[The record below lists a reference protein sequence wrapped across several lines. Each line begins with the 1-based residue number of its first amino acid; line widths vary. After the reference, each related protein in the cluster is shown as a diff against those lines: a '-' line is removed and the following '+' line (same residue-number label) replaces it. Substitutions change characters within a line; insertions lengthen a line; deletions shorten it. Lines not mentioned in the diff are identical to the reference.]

1 MADND
6 LPEKTARPANK
17 DRRTFLK
24 SASLVPAALY
34 LDGCAT
40 GAVESNTP
48 ADPIATGES
57 MTEFVVPPLDTVRL
71 GLIGMGRRGL
81 PMLRLLLAIDGV
93 EITAISDPY
102 APAIEAAKE
111 LFAELGLAAP
121 ASSCSRNRHRHKM
134 PARPFPVQRRVLSR
148 HRLRV
153 GMGR

>member
-1 MADND
+1 MADNH
-6 LPEKTARPANK
+6 LPKKTARPANSG
-17 DRRTFLK
+17 RRTFLK

-40 GAVESNTP
+40 STVDSSTP
-48 ADPIATGES
+48 ADPVATGES

-102 APAIEAAKE
+102 PPAIDAAKE
-111 LFAELGLAAP
+111 LFAELGMAAP
-121 ASSCSRNRHRHKM
+121 AFYGDGDYDYRTM
-134 PARPFPVQRRVLSR
+134 LARPVPVQRRALSR
-148 HRLRV
+148 LRLPAR
-153 GMGR
+153 MGR